1 VINEAESGRPV
12 THPTGSAPFLAREPR
27 YARDASM
34 HLNFGGTETADVSAA
49 IWLSSSGDGNG
60 LLERVGRMQAYISG
74 RNVNLTFRPPNRGPV
89 RALQNFDIDIGEGEF
104 LSIVGPSGC
113 GKSTF
118 LNVLLGLVKPD
129 SGDIRMDGK
138 PITGPGTDR
147 AMVFQEFGLLPW
159 RTVQHNVELGLELKG
174 MAAEARRKVSQPL
187 IQMVGLTG
195 FEGHYPHELSGGMKQ
210 RVGLARALA
219 TDPNVLLMDEPFAAL
234 DAQTRDLMQVEL
246 LRIWQ
251 EAKKTVL
258 FVTHQIDE
266 AIYLSDRVV
275 VMTKRP
281 GHAKK
286 IFKIGLPRPRD
297 YEMRVT
303 PEFNELKL
311 EIWNELKDEI
321 TV

>member
-1 VINEAESGRPV
+1 MS
-12 THPTGSAPFLAREPR
+12 
-27 YARDASM
+27 
-34 HLNFGGTETADVSAA
+34 
-49 IWLSSSGDGNG
+49 
-60 LLERVGRMQAYISG
+60 AYIEG

-89 RALQNFDIDIGEGEF
+89 RALDAFDMDVEEGEF

-118 LNVLLGLVKPD
+118 LNVLLGLIKPD
-129 SGDIRMDGK
+129 SGEVRMHGK
-138 PITGPGTDR
+138 KITGPGSER

-159 RTVQHNVELGLELKG
+159 RTVQHNIELGLELKRT
-174 MAAEARRKVSQPL
+174 AAAKRRSVAERL
-187 IQMVGLTG
+187 IALVGLAG
-195 FEGHYPHELSGGMKQ
+195 FENHYPHELSGGMKQ

-219 TDPNVLLMDEPFAAL
+219 TDPDVLLMDEPFAAL
-234 DAQTRDLMQVEL
+234 DAQTRDLMQAEL
-246 LRIWQ
+246 LRVWQ
-251 EAKKTVL
+251 AAKKTVL

-266 AIYLSDRVV
+266 AIYLSDRVM

-281 GHAKK
+281 GRAKK
-286 IFKIGLPRPRD
+286 IFPIALRRPRD

>member
-1 VINEAESGRPV
+1 
-12 THPTGSAPFLAREPR
+12 
-27 YARDASM
+27 
-34 HLNFGGTETADVSAA
+34 
-49 IWLSSSGDGNG
+49 
-60 LLERVGRMQAYISG
+60 MQAYIQG

-89 RALQNFDIDIGEGEF
+89 RALQGFDIDVREGEF

-118 LNVLLGLVKPD
+118 LNVLLGLIKPD
-129 SGDIRMDGK
+129 SGDLTLGGK
-138 PITGPGTDR
+138 PIAGPGTDR

-159 RTVQHNVELGLELKG
+159 RTVQSNVELGLELKG
-174 MAAEARRKVSQPL
+174 MPAGDRRTISQRL
-187 IQMVGLTG
+187 IEMVGLRG
-195 FEGHYPHELSGGMKQ
+195 FESHYPHELSGGMKQ

-219 TDPNVLLMDEPFAAL
+219 TDPDVLLMDEPFAAL

-258 FVTHQIDE
+258 FVTHQIEE
-266 AIYLSDRVV
+266 AIYLSDRVM

-281 GHAKK
+281 GQAKK
-286 IFKIGLPRPRD
+286 LFPIDLPRPRD

-303 PEFNELKL
+303 PEFNELKFA
-311 EIWNELKDEI
+311 IWQSLKDEI
-321 TV
+321 TA

>member
-1 VINEAESGRPV
+1 
-12 THPTGSAPFLAREPR
+12 LA
-27 YARDASM
+27 
-34 HLNFGGTETADVSAA
+34 
-49 IWLSSSGDGNG
+49 
-60 LLERVGRMQAYISG
+60 AYIQA
-74 RNVNLTFRPPNRGPV
+74 RNVNLTFRPPQRAPV
-89 RALQNFDIDIGEGEF
+89 RALAHFDIDVEAGEF

-118 LNVLLGLVKPD
+118 LNVLLGLLRPD
-129 SGDIRMDGK
+129 SGDITVDGRR
-138 PITGPGTDR
+138 ISGPGTDR

-159 RTVQHNVELGLELKG
+159 RTVESNVELGLELKRLPV
-174 MAAEARRKVSQPL
+174 ETRRGTSRRL
-187 IQMVGLTG
+187 IEMVGLAG

-219 TDPNVLLMDEPFAAL
+219 TNPEVLLMDEPFAAL

-251 EAKKTVL
+251 QARKTVL
-258 FVTHQIDE
+258 FVTHQIEE
-266 AIYLSDRVV
+266 AVYLSDRVM

-281 GHAKK
+281 GNAKK
-286 IFKIGLPRPRD
+286 VFDIGLPRPRD

-303 PEFNELKL
+303 PQFNDLKL
-311 EIWNELKDEI
+311 EIWQTLRDEI

>member
-1 VINEAESGRPV
+1 
-12 THPTGSAPFLAREPR
+12 
-27 YARDASM
+27 
-34 HLNFGGTETADVSAA
+34 
-49 IWLSSSGDGNG
+49 
-60 LLERVGRMQAYISG
+60 MQAYISG

-89 RALQNFDIDIGEGEF
+89 RSLQNFDIDIGEGEF

-118 LNVLLGLVKPD
+118 LNVLLGLIKPD
-129 SGDIRMDGK
+129 SGDLRMDGK
-138 PITGPGTDR
+138 PISGPGTDR

-159 RTVQHNVELGLELKG
+159 RTVQHNIELGLELKG
-174 MAAEARRKVSQPL
+174 MSADARRKVSQPL
-187 IQMVGLTG
+187 IEMVGLKG
-195 FEGHYPHELSGGMKQ
+195 FDGHYPHELSGGMKQ

-266 AIYLSDRVV
+266 AIYLSDRVM
-275 VMTKRP
+275 VMSKRP
-281 GHAKK
+281 GRAKK
-286 IFKIGLPRPRD
+286 IFPIELSRPRD

-303 PEFNELKL
+303 PEFNALKL